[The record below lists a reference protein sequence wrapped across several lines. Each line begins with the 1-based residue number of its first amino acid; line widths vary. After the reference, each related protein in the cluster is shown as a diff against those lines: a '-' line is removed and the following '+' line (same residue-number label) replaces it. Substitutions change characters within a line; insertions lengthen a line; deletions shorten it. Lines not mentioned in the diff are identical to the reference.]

1 MRPLVH
7 GAVCLSDGLRNF
19 PNRLGVGGKNRPRHE
34 ESLFFG
40 GYQGMLVG
48 MSAILENAEI
58 NLRAALGNV

>member
-40 GYQGMLVG
+40 GYQGM
-48 MSAILENAEI
+48 
-58 NLRAALGNV
+58 